1 MDADKYKAAAKKV
14 SAAKPPENFMVVQLS
29 YDTRLVLSHK
39 AGLALITA
47 LENAE
52 LFKESYSEKCKIIP
66 IERDAI
72 STRFMSLQEYQQ
84 IKIAN
89 ILNVSLEDVK
99 NIQLLE

>member
-1 MDADKYKAAAKKV
+1 MNKDKYEEAVKKLKAK
-14 SAAKPPENFMVVQLS
+14 KPPENYMVVQLS
-29 YDTRLVLSHK
+29 YGTKLVLSHK

-47 LENAE
+47 HENAE
-52 LFKESYSEKCKIIP
+52 LLKESYSDKCMIIP

-72 STRFMSLQEYQQ
+72 STQFMSLQEYQQ

-89 ILNVSLEDVK
+89 ILNVSIEDVK

>member
-1 MDADKYKAAAKKV
+1 MDTDKYKAAAKRV
-14 SAAKPPENFMVVQLS
+14 NATKPSENFMVVQLS
-29 YDTRLVLSHK
+29 YGTKLVLSHK
-39 AGLALITA
+39 AGLALIAA

-52 LFKESYSEKCKIIP
+52 LFKESYSDKCKIIP

-72 STRFMSLQEYQQ
+72 STQFMSLQEYQQ

-89 ILNVSLEDVK
+89 ILNVPLGDIQ